1 MTQANCAETEVPK
14 TWSRETLRLLLAQA
28 SEHLASEGFRH
39 SRPVTPQWEGHSS
52 TTRGLFFRGL
62 HLQAAVC
69 SFQRLPPDVTM
80 SSRKRGLSLSFFP
93 RTPSRPP
100 LTARWPAL
108 GHELMLLA
116 GSFRRGSQQPCL
128 LTSPHFPRSAGW
140 TSDSGDIC
148 LRSGCTRQQL
158 PPCSRPLSPGA
169 LARTEG
175 ASSTVRMWAQR
186 PLSRIPQG
194 TER

>member
-1 MTQANCAETEVPK
+1 MTQANCAETEVPR

-69 SFQRLPPDVTM
+69 SFQRLPPVVTM

-93 RTPSRPP
+93 RNLPQNPEQTSPYCPVARLGPRAHAAGRQLPTRIPAAVPPDFPP
-100 LTARWPAL
+100 LPQ
-108 GHELMLLA
+108 E
-116 GSFRRGSQQPCL
+116 RGLDQ
-128 LTSPHFPRSAGW
+128 
-140 TSDSGDIC
+140 
-148 LRSGCTRQQL
+148 
-158 PPCSRPLSPGA
+158 
-169 LARTEG
+169 
-175 ASSTVRMWAQR
+175 
-186 PLSRIPQG
+186 
-194 TER
+194 